1 MNKKQIKHEMLL
13 NFMLHSRAKKQKRK
27 PALMNLVQKLVV
39 TVLP

>member
-13 NFMLHSRAKKQKRK
+13 DFMMHSRTKKPKRK

-39 TVLP
+39 LVLP